1 MAFLALACLGAGVVC
16 GLWIFEPETSAW
28 FTGNSQLVLYFL
40 MLLVGI
46 SVGMGKDVLKKV
58 GAYRL
63 RVLILP
69 LGITAASVAAGFLC
83 APLPGLS
90 LAEKVCV
97 TSGMGW
103 YSLTGVMLT
112 GLAGAR
118 AGAVGF
124 LANLLRE
131 LLSFLTIPWLAKHLN
146 HYTAIAPAGATS
158 EDTTLAILI
167 RCTREEIVVLAVV
180 NGVLCSAVVPFLIRF
195 FYSVLTG

>member
-1 MAFLALACLGAGVVC
+1 MAVIALTCLGAGVAC
-16 GLWIFEPETSAW
+16 GLWLFDPQTSAW
-28 FTGNSQLVLYFL
+28 FTGNSQTVLNLL

-46 SVGMGKDVLKKV
+46 SVGMGKDVLRKV

-69 LGITAASVAAGFLC
+69 VGITAASVAAGFLC

-90 LAEKVCV
+90 MAEKVCV

-131 LLSFLTIPWLAKHLN
+131 LLSFLTIPWIAKHLN

-158 EDTTLAILI
+158 EDTTLAVLI

-180 NGVLCSAVVPFLIRF
+180 NGVLCSAAVPFLIRF
-195 FYSVLTG
+195 FYSALV

>member
-1 MAFLALACLGAGVVC
+1 MALLALACLVLGVAC
-16 GLWIFEPETSAW
+16 GLWFFDAGTSAW
-28 FTGNSQLVLYFL
+28 FTGNSQLVLWLL
-40 MLLVGI
+40 MFLVGI
-46 SVGMGKDVLKKV
+46 SVGMGKDVLGKV

-63 RVLILP
+63 RVLIIP
-69 LGITAASVAAGFLC
+69 LGVAAASVAAGFLC

-90 LAEKVCV
+90 LAEKVCT

-131 LLSFLTIPWLAKHLN
+131 LLSFVVIPWIAAHLN

-167 RCTREEIVVLAVV
+167 RCTREDVVVLAVV
-180 NGVLCSAVVPFLIRF
+180 NGVLCSAAVPFLIRF
-195 FYSVLTG
+195 FYAVLA

>member
-1 MAFLALACLGAGVVC
+1 MALIALACLAAGVVC

-40 MLLVGI
+40 MFLVGI

-69 LGITAASVAAGFLC
+69 LGITAASVAAGFFC

-90 LAEKVCV
+90 PAEKVCV

-195 FYSVLTG
+195 FYSVLT

>member
-1 MAFLALACLGAGVVC
+1 MAVLALVCLGAGVVC
-16 GLWIFEPETSAW
+16 GLRVFAPETSAW
-28 FTGNSQLVLYFL
+28 LTGHSEAVLFL
-40 MLLVGI
+40 LMFLVGI
-46 SVGMGKDVLKKV
+46 SVGMGKDVFQKIR
-58 GAYRL
+58 AYRL
-63 RVLILP
+63 RVLLLP

-83 APLPGLS
+83 WPLSGLS
-90 LAEKVCV
+90 LAEKVSI

-103 YSLTGVMLT
+103 YSLTGVMLS

-131 LLSFLTIPWLAKHLN
+131 LLAFCTIPWIAKHLD

-167 RCTREEIVVLAVV
+167 RCTREEMVVLAVM
-180 NGVLCSAVVPFLIRF
+180 NGVLCSAAVPFLIRF
-195 FYSVLTG
+195 FYSVLS

>member
-1 MAFLALACLGAGVVC
+1 MAFLALGCLGTGVVC
-16 GLWIFEPETSAW
+16 GLLLFPGELSAAL
-28 FTGNSQLVLYFL
+28 TGHSQLVLWLL
-40 MLLVGI
+40 MFSVGI
-46 SVGMGKDVLKKV
+46 SVGMGKDVFRKV
-58 GAYRL
+58 REYRL
-63 RVLILP
+63 RVLVLP

-90 LAEKVCV
+90 LAEKVCA

-103 YSLTGVMLT
+103 YSLTGVMLS

-131 LLSFLTIPWLAKHLN
+131 LLSFLTIPWIAKHLN

-158 EDTTLAILI
+158 EDTTLAVLI
-167 RCTREEIVVLAVV
+167 RCTREEIVVLAVF
-180 NGVLCSAVVPFLIRF
+180 NGVLCSALVPVLIRF
-195 FYSVLTG
+195 FYAVL

>member
-1 MAFLALACLGAGVVC
+1 MAAIALACLGAGVIC
-16 GLWIFEPETSAW
+16 GLWLFDPQTSAW
-28 FTGNSQLVLYFL
+28 FTGNSQTVLYLL
-40 MLLVGI
+40 MFLVGI

-83 APLPGLS
+83 GPLPGLS

-131 LLSFLTIPWLAKHLN
+131 LLSFLTIPWIAKRLN
-146 HYTAIAPAGATS
+146 HYAAIAPAGATS
-158 EDTTLAILI
+158 EDTTLAVLI

-180 NGVLCSAVVPFLIRF
+180 NGVLCSAAVPFLIRS
-195 FYSVLTG
+195 FYSVLT

>member
-1 MAFLALACLGAGVVC
+1 MALLALGCLGAGVVC
-16 GLWIFEPETSAW
+16 GLLLFPEELSAAL
-28 FTGNSQLVLYFL
+28 TGHSQLVLWLL
-40 MLLVGI
+40 MFSVGI
-46 SVGMGKDVLKKV
+46 SVGMGKDVFRKV
-58 GAYRL
+58 REYRL
-63 RVLILP
+63 RVLVLP

-83 APLPGLS
+83 GPLPGLS

-131 LLSFLTIPWLAKHLN
+131 LLSFLTIPWIAKHLN

-158 EDTTLAILI
+158 EDTTLAVLI
-167 RCTREEIVVLAVV
+167 RCTREEIVVLAVF
-180 NGVLCSAVVPFLIRF
+180 NGVLCSALVPVLIRF
-195 FYSVLTG
+195 FYAVL

>member
-1 MAFLALACLGAGVVC
+1 MALLALCCLVAGVAC
-16 GLWIFEPETSAW
+16 GLLLFPGELSAAL
-28 FTGNSQLVLYFL
+28 TGRSWLVLWLL
-40 MLLVGI
+40 MFSVGI
-46 SVGMGKDVLKKV
+46 SVGMGKDVLRKV

-63 RVLILP
+63 RVLVLP

-83 APLPGLS
+83 GFLPGLS

-131 LLSFLTIPWLAKHLN
+131 LLSFLTITWIARRLD

-158 EDTTLAILI
+158 EDTTLALLI
-167 RCTREEIVVLAVV
+167 RCTREEVVVLAVV
-180 NGVLCSAVVPFLIRF
+180 NGVLCSAAVPFLIRF
-195 FYSVLTG
+195 FYGILA

>member
-1 MAFLALACLGAGVVC
+1 MPLLALSCLIAGVLC
-16 GLWIFEPETSAW
+16 GLFLFPLETSTFLTAHSDW
-28 FTGNSQLVLYFL
+28 VLSLL

-46 SVGMGKDVLKKV
+46 SVGMGKDVLQNLR
-58 GAYRL
+58 AHRL
-63 RVLILP
+63 RVLLLP
-69 LGITAASVAAGFLC
+69 LGIIAASVAAGFLC

-90 LAEKVCV
+90 LAEKVSV

-103 YSLTGVMLT
+103 YSLTGVMLSD
-112 GLAGAR
+112 LASAK

-131 LLSFLTIPWLAKHLN
+131 LLAFLTIPWIAGHMN

-167 RCTREEIVVLAVV
+167 RCTREEIVVLAVM
-180 NGVLCSAVVPFLIRF
+180 NGVLCSAAVPFLIRF
-195 FYSVLTG
+195 FYGVLS

>member
-1 MAFLALACLGAGVVC
+1 MPLLALSCLAAGTLC
-16 GLWIFEPETSAW
+16 GLYLFPPETSAW
-28 FTGNSQLVLYFL
+28 LTAHSDWALSLL

-46 SVGMGKDVLKKV
+46 SVGMGKDVLQNLR
-58 GAYRL
+58 AHRL
-63 RVLILP
+63 RVLLLP
-69 LGITAASVAAGFLC
+69 LGIIAASVAAGFLC

-90 LAEKVCV
+90 LAEKVSI

-103 YSLTGVMLT
+103 YSLTGVMLS
-112 GLAGAR
+112 GLASAK

-131 LLSFLTIPWLAKHLN
+131 LLAFLTIPWLAKHMN

-167 RCTREEIVVLAVV
+167 RCTREEIVVLAVM
-180 NGVLCSAVVPFLIRF
+180 NGVLCSAAVPFLIRF
-195 FYSVLTG
+195 FYSVLS